1 MFGLSLAYPLCESN
15 LPFSFSFSFSRTLL
29 SKSNKLVTSLLTLL
43 WSSLLLLV
51 SLIISLSLRIGAR
64 HHVYLVSPILVA
76 SIMYALYP
84 LSWWPSLCSTCVLC
98 LSDRHHVL
106 LVPYVLVL
114 SIMSILFSL
123 SWCPLSCPPCVP
135 VSVPAIMSTLCPR
148 LVPAIMSTLFP
159 FPCLGARLLV
169 NILYLYWCSPC
180 QVNLVSRTWCSPS
193 WPPYLYVLRLG
204 FHNYV
209 QIMSPILVP
218 AII

>member
-29 SKSNKLVTSLLTLL
+29 SKSKKLVTSLLTLL

-64 HHVYLVSPILVA
+64 HHVYLVSPILVP
-76 SIMYALYP
+76 SIMFALCP

-135 VSVPAIMSTLCPR
+135 VSVPAIMSTLYPR

-169 NILYLYWCSPC
+169 NILYLSWCSLH

-193 WPPYLYVLRLG
+193 WPLYVLRLG
-204 FHNYV
+204 FHNNV
-209 QIMSPILVP
+209 QIMSPVLVP